1 MTLTTLSG
9 ARTAL
14 RALSIGAVLAA
25 TAAFVPTGAATAA
38 DAPQV
43 SLLALGDSTTR
54 AFTACGSFA
63 DCPDRSWSTGSDPAV
78 DSFARRLQDSRPW
91 TTVSTANFAQSGN
104 TVSQVPARV
113 AAAVSAGVHPNVIT
127 LLVGG
132 NDLCGPNVPVASDGY
147 TMTPVDTFRQGVDAA
162 MSAIRSSWP
171 TAGIV
176 LASVPNNASQWHSVR
191 GTSGAGRWASA
202 GVCRTTRG
210 VSATGAPL
218 SPAAAAASGA
228 AAAKRLED
236 FNTVLENACA
246 AQGSLCRWDGGAL
259 SRLDFT
265 PDLLSTVDHFHP
277 NIAGQAR
284 IAEVEW
290 NASSL
295 ATG

>member
-1 MTLTTLSG
+1 MTLTTPSG

-14 RALSIGAVLAA
+14 RSLAIGTVLAA
-25 TAAFVPTGAATAA
+25 TAALVPAGAAIAA
-38 DAPQV
+38 PAPQV

-54 AFTACGSFA
+54 AFTACGSFT
-63 DCPDRSWSTGSDPAV
+63 DCPERSWSTGSFPAV
-78 DSFARRLQDSRPW
+78 DSFAQRLQASRPW
-91 TTVSTANFAQSGN
+91 VTVSTANFAQSGN
-104 TVSQVPARV
+104 TVAQVPARV
-113 AAAVSAGVHPNVIT
+113 AAAVSAGVHPNVVT

-147 TMTPVDTFRQGVDAA
+147 PMTPVDTFRQGVDAA

-176 LASVPNNASQWHSVR
+176 LASVPDNASQWRSVR
-191 GTSGAGRWASA
+191 GTSGAGLWASA
-202 GVCRTTRG
+202 GLCRTTRG
-210 VSATGAPL
+210 VSATGTPL
-218 SPAAAAASGA
+218 SPAAAAASVA
-228 AAAKRLED
+228 AAAKRLKD
-236 FNTVLENACA
+236 FDAVLENACD
-246 AQGSLCRWDGGAL
+246 AQGSQCRWDGGAL

-277 NIAGQAR
+277 SVAGQAR